1 MKSTLY
7 VPKEM
12 AGLVERN
19 EMKNAL
25 GKKALDM
32 TQQQHH
38 IQKHTDTHSFVPS
51 LKGIVGQLMRASLSC
66 SADIFK
72 MDELERKE
80 RVVALL
86 VPADTNNESEVPDTT
101 EAGE

>member
-1 MKSTLY
+1 MSTNSNTIY
-7 VPKEM
+7 
-12 AGLVERN
+12 
-19 EMKNAL
+19 
-25 GKKALDM
+25 
-32 TQQQHH
+32 
-38 IQKHTDTHSFVPS
+38 IQNHTDTHSFVPS
-51 LKGIVGQLMRASLSC
+51 LKEIVGQLMRASLSC

-86 VPADTNNESEVPDTT
+86 VPADTNAREVPDTT